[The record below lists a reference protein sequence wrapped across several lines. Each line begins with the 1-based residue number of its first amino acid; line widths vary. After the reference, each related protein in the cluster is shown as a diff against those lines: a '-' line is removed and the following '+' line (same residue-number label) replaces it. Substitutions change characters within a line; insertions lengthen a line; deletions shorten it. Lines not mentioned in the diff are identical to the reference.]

1 MYLLREFSEKPYLFK
16 SLYLLGFELI
26 LSIFML
32 VYIFRCENFY
42 DLTDNMSVE
51 KMLAAAKLQ

>member
-1 MYLLREFSEKPYLFK
+1 MYLLREISEKPYVFK
-16 SLYLLGFELI
+16 SFYLLGLEFI

-42 DLTDNMSVE
+42 DLTDNMSVKE
-51 KMLAAAKLQ
+51 MLAAAKLQ